1 MAFQSSIVN
10 NEIVKKKSV
19 IYWDGCGHHGL
30 DQTLQALIVLPQ
42 GSHRLTDRKLAPPKP
57 SWPPPKPRVIA
68 EMRFLCKYSTYTVY
82 LRKIADV
89 QKLIRSGHQT
99 DIYMQD
105 FFSLRIRR
113 NKKLYHEH
121 TNINTG
127 SAKSMCM
134 DSCLPINPAT
144 NPTTAYVAL
153 LYYGTTRN
161 ARNFPK
167 LRALQSFG
175 HALM

>member
-1 MAFQSSIVN
+1 M
-10 NEIVKKKSV
+10 
-19 IYWDGCGHHGL
+19 IYWAGCGHIGL
-30 DQTLQALIVLPQ
+30 DQTLQALIVLPS
-42 GSHRLTDRKLAPPKP
+42 SHRLTDRKLAPSKT
-57 SWPPPKPRVIA
+57 KGNCRDA
-68 EMRFLCKYSTYTVY
+68 FLVQIFSTWIVNSS
-82 LRKIADV
+82 KIANV

-105 FFSLRIRR
+105 FFSLRIRK
-113 NKKLYHEH
+113 NKKLYHER

-153 LYYGTTRN
+153 LHYGTTRN

-167 LRALQSFG
+167 LRALQLFG
-175 HALM
+175 HVLM

>member
-1 MAFQSSIVN
+1 MGWLRSHWSSPNTASPYCPSKVF
-10 NEIVKKKSV
+10 
-19 IYWDGCGHHGL
+19 
-30 DQTLQALIVLPQ
+30 
-42 GSHRLTDRKLAPPKP
+42 HRLAHQKLAPPKP

-68 EMRFLCKYSTYTVY
+68 EMPFLCKYSTYTVY

-99 DIYMQD
+99 YIYMQE
-105 FFSLRIRR
+105 FFSLR
-113 NKKLYHEH
+113 NKKLYYEH

-153 LYYGTTRN
+153 LHYATTRN

-167 LRALQSFG
+167 LLPLQLFGRAL
-175 HALM
+175 M

>member
-1 MAFQSSIVN
+1 
-10 NEIVKKKSV
+10 
-19 IYWDGCGHHGL
+19 
-30 DQTLQALIVLPQ
+30 
-42 GSHRLTDRKLAPPKP
+42 
-57 SWPPPKPRVIA
+57 
-68 EMRFLCKYSTYTVY
+68 
-82 LRKIADV
+82 
-89 QKLIRSGHQT
+89 
-99 DIYMQD
+99 MQE
-105 FFSLRIRR
+105 FFSLR
-113 NKKLYHEH
+113 NKKLYYEY
-121 TNINTG
+121 TSINTG

-167 LRALQSFG
+167 LPALQLFG

>member
-1 MAFQSSIVN
+1 MWYIGLAAVTLVLTKHCKPLLSLQS
-10 NEIVKKKSV
+10 
-19 IYWDGCGHHGL
+19 
-30 DQTLQALIVLPQ
+30 
-42 GSHRLTDRKLAPPKP
+42 SHRLTDQKLA
-57 SWPPPKPRVIA
+57 PPKPRVIA

-105 FFSLRIRR
+105 FFSLRIRK
-113 NKKLYHEH
+113 NKKLYHER

-167 LRALQSFG
+167 LRALQLFG

>member
-1 MAFQSSIVN
+1 MRLEFQPSIVY
-10 NEIVKKKSV
+10 NEIEIKKSV
-19 IYWDGCGHHGL
+19 IYWARCGHIGL

-42 GSHRLTDRKLAPPKP
+42 GSYHLTDRKLA
-57 SWPPPKPRVIA
+57 PPKPRVIA

-153 LYYGTTRN
+153 LHYATTRN

-167 LRALQSFG
+167 LLALQLFG

>member
-1 MAFQSSIVN
+1 M
-10 NEIVKKKSV
+10 
-19 IYWDGCGHHGL
+19 IYWAGCGHIGL
-30 DQTLQALIVLPQ
+30 DQTLQALIVLPS
-42 GSHRLTDRKLAPPKP
+42 SHRLTHRKLAPSKT
-57 SWPPPKPRVIA
+57 KGNCRDA
-68 EMRFLCKYSTYTVY
+68 FLVQIFSTRIVN
-82 LRKIADV
+82 LRKIANV
-89 QKLIRSGHQT
+89 QKLIRNGHQT
-99 DIYMQD
+99 YIYMQE
-105 FFSLRIRR
+105 FFSLR
-113 NKKLYHEH
+113 NKKLYYEY
-121 TNINTG
+121 TSINTG

-167 LRALQSFG
+167 LPALQLFG